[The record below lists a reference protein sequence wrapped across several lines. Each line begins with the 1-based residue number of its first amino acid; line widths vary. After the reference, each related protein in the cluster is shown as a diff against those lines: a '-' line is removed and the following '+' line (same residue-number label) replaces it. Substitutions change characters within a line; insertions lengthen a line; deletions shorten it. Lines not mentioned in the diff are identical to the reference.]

1 MVQSMLDKLI
11 ENVVAFWKTGFFI
24 DRHEP
29 KYDRILDPVLKST
42 GAWSFYHYK
51 YLRAWSEYILVFTP
65 EDLNEKPVHVWCVG
79 NTNWGNGKCFYH
91 ESNGNPSWNRLHGRA
106 RRTSIVKINKI
117 RDMLAS
123 MKDGSIVYQIDGE
136 V

>member
-1 MVQSMLDKLI
+1 MLDKLI

-42 GAWSFYHYK
+42 GAWTFYHYEN
-51 YLRAWSEYILVFTP
+51 LRDWSDNVLVFTP
-65 EDLNEKPVHVWCVG
+65 EDPGERAVLVWCMG
-79 NTNWGNGKCFYH
+79 NCNWGNGNCTYK
-91 ESNGNPSWNRLHGRA
+91 ENRDNAVWHWKSGRA